1 MKHVGKMK
9 NNSARVVIIFR
20 TVPNEPNNCLVVGT
34 QGLSDS
40 YHDSL
45 MALIEGDSG
54 QQTNDLADLLSV
66 RKFPDGSNMLGYLH
80 SNGHLKKVPT
90 SMVLVTPNAQT
101 SVPLDEINTLIG
113 QQKGVTPPPT
123 AEQPVQSTAPALA
136 VVDPEKPITAAD
148 LRSMAD
154 KLFKEAQALR
164 RKADELE
171 PKVKKSK
178 SEVA

>member
-9 NNSARVVIIFR
+9 NNSARVVVVFR
-20 TVPNEPNNCLVVGT
+20 TVPDEPHNCLVVGT

-54 QQTNDLADLLSV
+54 QQANDLSELLSV

-80 SNGHLKKVPT
+80 AKGHIKKVPT
-90 SMVLVTPNAQT
+90 TMVLMTPNPQT
-101 SVPLDEINTLIG
+101 SVPLNEINDLIQS
-113 QQKGVTPPPT
+113 QQGNKPVETVAKT
-123 AEQPVQSTAPALA
+123 ETQSVAKVEEPVQEEPVSASQ
-136 VVDPEKPITAAD
+136 

-154 KLFKEAQALR
+154 KLFKEAQLLR
-164 RKADELE
+164 KKADELE
-171 PKVKKSK
+171 PPKKKVKQP
-178 SEVA
+178 A